1 MAYLAPLVRGFVSF
15 VNRLTNATE
24 PELGARPLVRGLVS
38 RLTGLTKPEQG
49 VPPPATP
56 GRTFSPHGHGTN
68 RATTSPGWRVDRG
81 GRLSCPVTI
90 YHSMICTRT
99 PYHATQV
106 RRRVR
111 RAQSGGA
118 AAEGQR
124 SVEQVERLELD
135 LGGPEQFVTSTDGK
149 LIELPCAFR

>member
-1 MAYLAPLVRGFVSF
+1 M
-15 VNRLTNATE
+15 
-24 PELGARPLVRGLVS
+24 
-38 RLTGLTKPEQG
+38 Q
-49 VPPPATP
+49 PPAP
-56 GRTFSPHGHGTN
+56 RLAGS
-68 RATTSPGWRVDRG
+68 VDRG
-81 GRLSCPVTI
+81 GHMAFPVTI

-149 LIELPCAFR
+149 LTELPWAFR